1 VGRLGLEIQSRFF
14 QARQAERHF
23 VDGRNAKNLEESR
36 NKYVAANEFH
46 LSAVKAKLDELSS
59 EILESSDEAILQ
71 LSDETEQLRTLV
83 DEYENTFQILLTD
96 LEESSTAGTE
106 ESRYETLTNLQNI
119 ADSMPDEEYRTLIL
133 EMNVS
138 EQEFFNTGF
147 QEDAD
152 NVHLLA
158 SRLKELIGETPAG
171 VWNNTGETSESMLEL
186 VDTHTAAFADLA
198 LIERQVALSNT
209 QFEEVSTD
217 IANLAGLISRSG
229 TTTLE
234 DAQTRPET
242 PLANSTRATIVI
254 GVAIFIIG
262 VLTAFILAWQIL
274 VPFDSITRAAQK
286 IGGGDFDQSVTV
298 SGRGEFASLA
308 NTFNRMAAQLR
319 TRFASLEQ
327 LLTARTHEL
336 AVSFEIS
343 RRLSTILNRKRLTLE
358 VAELVRSSFDYYH
371 AQIYLFDDSGKELIM
386 VGGTGEAGKE
396 LLESGHSLASGQGLV
411 GKAAST
417 GKVVLVSDV
426 AQDPNWVSNTLL
438 PGTKSEIAAPI
449 VLGNRVIGV
458 LDVQHDIPDGL
469 AQSDANLLQSVANQV
484 AVALQNAQLFEE
496 VQDAADH
503 QALVNTI
510 NQKIQRTNDI
520 DGALQVA
527 AYELGKA
534 LQASRTAVELNL
546 RSQPSNG
553 QQP

>member
-71 LSDETEQLRTLV
+71 LSNETEQLRTLV

-242 PLANSTRATIVI
+242 PL
-254 GVAIFIIG
+254 
-262 VLTAFILAWQIL
+262 
-274 VPFDSITRAAQK
+274 
-286 IGGGDFDQSVTV
+286 
-298 SGRGEFASLA
+298 
-308 NTFNRMAAQLR
+308 LR